1 MAEENQ
7 EGVDFRAAQ
16 RAAFTDFT
24 NATRQALV
32 DAINQDD
39 VEMEAI
45 IDERT
50 KSLDARLAE
59 Q

>member
-1 MAEENQ
+1 M
-7 EGVDFRAAQ
+7 RT
-16 RAAFTDFT
+16 AFTEFT
-24 NATRQALV
+24 NSTRQALV

-50 KSLDARLAE
+50 ASLDRRLGE
-59 Q
+59 

>member
-1 MAEENQ
+1 M
-7 EGVDFRAAQ
+7 RT
-16 RAAFTDFT
+16 AFTEFT
-24 NATRQALV
+24 NVTRQALV

-45 IDERT
+45 IATRT
-50 KSLDARLAE
+50 AELDRRLGE